1 MNGGASDKRVQILP
15 SIADLRTHLRRTR
28 ADAATSD
35 GDGRRIALVP
45 TMGALHEGHLQL
57 CDVARRHA
65 DHVVVSIF
73 VNPLQFGPAEDFDR
87 YPRDLERDA
96 RLLEG
101 RGVDV
106 IFAPA
111 PDEMYPQGPAAV
123 RVHAPEL
130 GGVLCGRF
138 RPGHFEGVL
147 TVVAKLLN
155 IVRPD
160 CAVFGQKDLQQA
172 ALIRRMARDLEFAT
186 EIVVAP
192 VVRET
197 DGLAMS
203 SRNAYLSDGE
213 RRSALALY
221 RSLQAA
227 QQAFERGAAD
237 VPSLRAAVQAI
248 LDAEP
253 GVSPQY
259 VEVVDP
265 VTLSVPEQVR
275 AGDAVAV
282 AAHVGATRLI
292 DNVILT

>member
-1 MNGGASDKRVQILP
+1 MKRVSDGGPVRIVRTIP
-15 SIADLRTHLRRTR
+15 ELRDHVAQTR
-28 ADAATSD
+28 AGTAH
-35 GDGRRIALVP
+35 RVALVP

-57 CDVARRHA
+57 CDAAANHA
-65 DHVVVSIF
+65 EHVILSIF
-73 VNPLQFGPAEDFDR
+73 VNPLQFGPTEDFDR

-96 RLLEG
+96 RLVEG
-101 RGVDV
+101 RGVQV
-106 IFAPA
+106 IFAPE
-111 PDEMYPQGPAAV
+111 PGQMYPQGPAAV
-123 RVHAPEL
+123 RVHAPQL
-130 GGVLCGRF
+130 GDVLCGRF

-155 IVRPD
+155 IVQPET
-160 CAVFGQKDLQQA
+160 AVFGQKDLQQA
-172 ALIRRMARDLEFAT
+172 ALIRRMVQDLDFPT

-192 VVRET
+192 IIRET

-203 SRNAYLSDGE
+203 SRNAYLSADE

-221 RSLQAA
+221 RSLQAG
-227 QQAFERGAAD
+227 QQAFEAGAEDPAGIT
-237 VPSLRAAVQAI
+237 AAVRAI

-259 VEVVDP
+259 VEIVDP
-265 VTLSVPEQVR
+265 VTLSVPEKVR

-292 DNVILT
+292 DNLILT